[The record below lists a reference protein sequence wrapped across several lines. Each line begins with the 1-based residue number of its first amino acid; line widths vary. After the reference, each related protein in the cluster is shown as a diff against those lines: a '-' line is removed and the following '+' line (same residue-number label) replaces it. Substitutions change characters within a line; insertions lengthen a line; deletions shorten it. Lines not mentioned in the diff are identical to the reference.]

1 MEIDWMRA
9 FVGIFGTLLILNS
22 VLIVLS
28 RKYSCFF
35 MKAFFIE
42 PATKKDR
49 ENLNNFLRKEENLQR
64 YLLSAVMILMG
75 FIGVAWML
83 GINLT
88 YF

>member
-1 MEIDWMRA
+1 
-9 FVGIFGTLLILNS
+9 
-22 VLIVLS
+22 
-28 RKYSCFF
+28 